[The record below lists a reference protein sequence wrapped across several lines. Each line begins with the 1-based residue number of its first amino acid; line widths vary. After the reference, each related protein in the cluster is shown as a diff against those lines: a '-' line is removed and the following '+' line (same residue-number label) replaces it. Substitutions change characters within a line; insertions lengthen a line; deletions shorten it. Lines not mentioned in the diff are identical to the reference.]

1 MGWLQLG
8 CRGMTAAFTI
18 RGILDRNSKISKEEK
33 LNGWEVNAVS
43 NQQTKLGG

>member
-1 MGWLQLG
+1 MGWLQFG

-18 RGILDRNSKISKEEK
+18 RGILDRNSKISEEK
-33 LNGWEVNAVS
+33 LNGWAVNAFF